1 MTNRAA
7 QAARFRNMRPVDSTA
22 RCQVRTFFILML
34 FLSLLTVA
42 SCAATPADPEDVPA
56 THYRVILDYD
66 S

>member
-7 QAARFRNMRPVDSTA
+7 QAARFRNMRLVYSTA

-42 SCAATPADPEDVPA
+42 SCAAISAAPEVVPA
-56 THYRVILDYD
+56 THYRVVLDYD